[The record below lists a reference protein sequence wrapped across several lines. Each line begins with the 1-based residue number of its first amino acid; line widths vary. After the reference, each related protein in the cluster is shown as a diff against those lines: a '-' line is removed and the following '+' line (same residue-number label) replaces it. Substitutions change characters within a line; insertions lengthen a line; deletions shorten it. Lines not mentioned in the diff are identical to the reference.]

1 MSNSITVINLLI
13 VILKITKILNKK
25 KRIIFLLNIKIIFM
39 NNYIKIFNESLNEN
53 NNYIDKFLHK
63 SQLNNKNSDRPK
75 GNTERE
81 LHAILAKLS
90 DMK

>member
-1 MSNSITVINLLI
+1 
-13 VILKITKILNKK
+13 
-25 KRIIFLLNIKIIFM
+25 M